1 MSIKTGNSTAS
12 QASRPVRPRGGQAR
26 LAWIER
32 ALQSVIRILMGKDSG
47 GLDHAK
53 LLTALAVLEAT
64 SPAKSNSEEDDDAF
78 PL

>member
-12 QASRPVRPRGGQAR
+12 QAARPVRPRGGQAR
-26 LAWIER
+26 ITWIER
-32 ALQSVIRILMGKDSG
+32 ALQSAIRIILGKDSG

-64 SPAKSNSEEDDDAF
+64 TPTKSNSEEDDDAF
-78 PL
+78 SQ

>member
-1 MSIKTGNSTAS
+1 MSSKTGNSMAS
-12 QASRPVRPRGGQAR
+12 QTSRPVRPRGGQAR

-32 ALQSVIRILMGKDSG
+32 ALQSVIRILLSKDQG

-64 SPAKSNSEEDDDAF
+64 NPARSNSEEDDDAF